1 MHYICKIEAPSTP
14 DVNIELSAAQADWQ
28 LYRHGVYVSH
38 TGPAQLTRRA
48 KVRYYVKTKQS
59 YFAYY
64 IKYRIYFLNFLTQID
79 TYLQQ
84 KSFNQIIQPRSQVT
98 FKFLTFIFNVNS
110 SHANQQQTKY
120 DALSILYRHNS
131 NYYRHYTSYSSQYK
145 SNLAIFNK
153 CQKVHLITY
162 YFFFNLNSILY
173 MCSIHACDYNSRD
186 VTHTFSYTH

>member
-110 SHANQQQTKY
+110 SHANQYNKQSTTRPIDTISTQFK
-120 DALSILYRHNS
+120 LFSSLHFIQFSI
-131 NYYRHYTSYSSQYK
+131 
-145 SNLAIFNK
+145 
-153 CQKVHLITY
+153 
-162 YFFFNLNSILY
+162 
-173 MCSIHACDYNSRD
+173 
-186 VTHTFSYTH
+186 

>member
-98 FKFLTFIFNVNS
+98 FKFLTFIFNMSIPPTPTNTTNKVRR
-110 SHANQQQTKY
+110 
-120 DALSILYRHNS
+120 ALSILID
-131 NYYRHYTSYSSQYK
+131 TIQI
-145 SNLAIFNK
+145 IF
-153 CQKVHLITY
+153 VITLHTV
-162 YFFFNLNSILY
+162 LNINRIQQFLTN
-173 MCSIHACDYNSRD
+173 AKKF
-186 VTHTFSYTH
+186 T